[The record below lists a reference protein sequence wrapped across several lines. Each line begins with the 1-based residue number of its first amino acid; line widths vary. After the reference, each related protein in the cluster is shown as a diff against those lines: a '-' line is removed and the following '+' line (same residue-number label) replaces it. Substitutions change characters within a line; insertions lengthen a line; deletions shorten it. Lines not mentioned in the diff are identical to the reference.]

1 MANSLAALYCV
12 YNDFLWLKY
21 SLQSVYD
28 LMDRVYFL
36 ISDRP
41 WYGPLQD
48 NSRMLEVI
56 SGFPDP
62 AGKFKIINGSW
73 GTEVDQRNASL
84 IEAGADGFE
93 YVFIIDADEIYEP
106 RELAALIELAG
117 QKAEVGAWHV
127 CMHTYWKS
135 IRYRIA
141 PPEPH
146 APPVL
151 LRIGKVAYIETR
163 NVAAEKHEICPPEMC
178 LCHHM
183 SYAWPDEMMRKKHI
197 WYPGHSQSMLPDWYE
212 KKWKA
217 WDQDHSIQ
225 DLHPVNPP
233 HFKGTCEQPRSIMP
247 SVVRHIEDLPEY

>member
-1 MANSLAALYCV
+1 MSGPWADRNVAWVDYDAAWQPRTAAAPLGRAAGTVAVWPAASVAAGEAGLDRAGAGLAVWPALPVLAAVARPGRTVAAGGMAPARGRPVAGPGVCRARAA
-12 YNDFLWLKY
+12 LWAG
-21 SLQSVYD
+21 SI
-28 LMDRVYFL
+28 RVAVAAPGL
-36 ISDRP
+36 IRA
-41 WYGPLQD
+41 L
-48 NSRMLEVI
+48 
-56 SGFPDP
+56 
-62 AGKFKIINGSW
+62 AGLFAVNPCG
-73 GTEVDQRNASL
+73 VDQPVRTVARLAS
-84 IEAGADGFE
+84 AQQG
-93 YVFIIDADEIYEP
+93 
-106 RELAALIELAG
+106 IELAG

-197 WYPGHSQSMLPDWYE
+197 WYRCQE
-212 KKWKA
+212 
-217 WDQDHSIQ
+217 
-225 DLHPVNPP
+225 
-233 HFKGTCEQPRSIMP
+233 
-247 SVVRHIEDLPEY
+247 